1 MPDKLPGSITQPL
14 DLENTAKY
22 TSQHFEHVFVP
33 HSKIN
38 GKQMLMMPG
47 PIEGNFPVSIRDN
60 LVRGAVMGHLNFE
73 ADVPLHQ
80 AYICL
85 FRVTER
91 FNSNHRWL
99 MIDSMIPARD
109 YGVSHIV
116 QKVLESW
123 RFAFL
128 KEKKD
133 LWYQTYGESAFMVL
147 DHDEGAVKDL
157 LELNERNFLRLKNE
171 WSNIRDTWHEI
182 RMLLRQNI
190 DMKNVDLLVD
200 AYRQDKDSTMDRHPF
215 RALKNISLKA
225 EVETKYFRATGV
237 LDRVHE
243 DMENVI
249 ADYLDAKVGRNGET
263 AINLNDA
270 IKETSMSLKIKRS
283 LVEAKFIEMIRA
295 GRADFK
301 HINGEDSIS
310 LGKLLR
316 NDQAL
321 ARELASRSG
330 LHTPGLPYEFFHGGF
345 KPDGTPVILSQEQNT
360 GVYSALMHRTSVLTG
375 GPGTGKSTTSNALVQ
390 QLQRLHPNGRIL
402 LATPTGKAA
411 RRLAEL
417 TRLPCITMHRLLGM
431 APNTSSMLTGF
442 GEHDTLIVDEATM
455 CDQLLLAN
463 ASRHMKNRGRLVLMG
478 DKDQLE
484 SVDAGAVFRDI
495 IRSRHFP
502 TAELTEVRRQAAE
515 SLIVSGAYSV
525 LGGVMPEFNDKTGD
539 LHFIDANSPAEIAAK
554 TKDLVA
560 KLIPQ
565 AYGIRTEDIQI
576 LASMRKGDAGVTALN
591 WALKPIFNPQAAV
604 KKAWGRRLGNN
615 FYHIGDRVM
624 QLRNRYDKDIQNG
637 EIGIIRDF
645 SESRQEIILELEDRE
660 ISLPYSNYLDM
671 THAWAA
677 TVHKSQGSEYPCVI
691 FVLPDDHISMLT
703 KRLIFTAMTRGKEHV
718 FFVGNRKTL
727 ERALQNVWEM
737 ERHTHLA
744 FFMAEQQSHT
754 LSSERFRQMVMEKPR
769 LRPTASNRV
778 SAYDIDV
785 PF

>member
-38 GKQMLMMPG
+38 GKQLLMMPG
-47 PIEGNFPVSIRDN
+47 PIVGNFPVSIREN

-73 ADVPLHQ
+73 ADLPLHQ

-133 LWYQTYGESAFMVL
+133 LWYETFGENAFMVL
-147 DHDEGAVKDL
+147 DHNEQAVKEL

-215 RALKNISLKA
+215 RALKNLSLKP

-330 LHTPGLPYEFFHGGF
+330 LHTPGLAYELYHGGF

-360 GVYSALMHRTSVLTG
+360 GVYSALLHRTSVLTG

-390 QLQRLHPNGRIL
+390 QLRRLHPNGRIL

-417 TRLPCITMHRLLGM
+417 TRMPCITMHRLLGM
-431 APNTSSMLTGF
+431 APNTASMLTGF

-455 CDQLLLAN
+455 CDQALLAN

-484 SVDAGAVFRDI
+484 SVDAGAVFRDVI
-495 IRSRHFP
+495 SSRHFP
-502 TAELTEVRRQAAE
+502 VSELTDVRRQAAE

-525 LGGVMPEFNDKTGD
+525 LDGMMPEFNDATGD
-539 LHFIDANSPAEIAAK
+539 LHFIDANTPAEIAAR
-554 TKDLVA
+554 TKELVS

-565 AYGIRTEDIQI
+565 AYGIRTENIQI

-591 WALKPIFNPQAAV
+591 WALKPIFNPQSTV
-604 KKAWGRRLGNN
+604 KNAWGRRLGNN

-691 FVLPDDHISMLT
+691 FVLPDDHINMLT

-718 FFVGNRKTL
+718 FFVGKRKTL
-727 ERALQNVWEM
+727 EKALQNVWEM

-754 LSSERFRQMVMEKPR
+754 LSSERFRQMIMEKPR